1 MEIPEEFKNYID
13 EDLLKIKWENEGEK
27 VINISNITKK

>member
-1 MEIPEEFKNYID
+1 MKIPEEFSNYID

-27 VINISNITKK
+27 VKYLTI